1 MDIKFL
7 YKQIQNTLI
16 IPEYMKQD
24 ILMHFEKLS
33 EKQLGV
39 IKQLISAE
47 NKILL
52 DFLKQERSR
61 DNIEPSYIREEY
73 LRYRMRKEKQLEEN
87 EELNREQE
95 LENLLHEII

>member
-1 MDIKFL
+1 MDTNFL
-7 YKQIQNTLI
+7 YGQIQSTLI
-16 IPEYMKQD
+16 IPEEKKQD

-33 EKQLGV
+33 EKQLEV

-52 DFLKQERSR
+52 DFLKQERNR

-73 LRYRMRKEKQLEEN
+73 LRYRMKQKKELEES

-95 LENLLHEII
+95 LESLLQEL